1 MSFSYFYQFCS
12 NLLFINIHIFDYP
25 DPRLSGLFRVV
36 PTSQDN
42 RGSTVI
48 SLMPFEFLSPGKCN
62 FFADPSCSKGGLYHP
77 LVESMSTEYNSIAFV
92 NTFTMKTDL
101 IPRKH

>member
-1 MSFSYFYQFCS
+1 M
-12 NLLFINIHIFDYP
+12 
-25 DPRLSGLFRVV
+25 V

-62 FFADPSCSKGGLYHP
+62 FFAGPSCSKGGLSHP
-77 LVESMSTEYNSIAFV
+77 LVKSMSTEYLTII
-92 NTFTMKTDL
+92 
-101 IPRKH
+101 IP